1 MIEKVITAGQLTERD
16 VKRLAYMTR
25 GGVVG
30 PTAVYYAGVS
40 APVIT
45 ASMALM
51 TRQVLKVAGMT
62 DYWQLLLSALIA
74 AFAGIAWYLIFIRW
88 SYRHKFGRGT
98 EISIE
103 TEVTASPKG
112 LTVIRGDV
120 ATQIGWAAVSKVD
133 DLRKYIVVTIVGAD
147 ALIIPNRWFSKGT
160 IARLDFL
167 GALKNGHDPS
177 VLTGDALDA
186 AR

>member
-1 MIEKVITAGQLTERD
+1 MIEKVITVGLLTEHD
-16 VKRLAYMTR
+16 VKRLAHLTR

-45 ASMALM
+45 AGMALM
-51 TRQVLKVAGMT
+51 TRQALKMVGMT

-98 EISIE
+98 EVSNE

-112 LTVIRGDV
+112 LTVIRDDI
-120 ATQIGWAAVSKVD
+120 ATQIGWTAVSKVD
-133 DLRKYIVVTIVGAD
+133 VLRKYIVVTIVGAD
-147 ALIIPNRWFSKGT
+147 ALIIPNRWFGKDT
-160 IARLDFL
+160 NARLNFL
-167 GALKNGHDPS
+167 AALKKGRDPA
-177 VLTGDALDA
+177 GPHP
-186 AR
+186 